1 MNLLYITIGDESIT
15 DRDERVSEWR
25 KRNHIVEPFPA
36 ERLVSYLRFGE
47 SSTLACIDAIVCD
60 ADTQQI
66 NYFRGIPDPE
76 FRVPLW
82 RAMQLAEAM
91 RCLPENCAMRDGR
104 TWKSIPFVVFANPL
118 EYESPVQYPASL
130 ATILPPYCNG
140 NPSWALARI
149 RECVD
154 RYHDRLFRE
163 YQSVGIPTR
172 INRGH
177 AQIGPLKKPKI
188 NRNESAYYSAA
199 MDRRDHKGWVTVKRD
214 DEGVRDDVE
223 VFQQLL
229 DRNATEPELHAF
241 LEQHPALLMESML
254 GIPLSHKPNFIRP
267 RNFKPDFALSPILG
281 PLDENSIEL
290 LELKRPKERLLTGRL
305 HRGFTASVHRAID
318 QVRDYDRYLRD
329 PINLEA
335 ILKALRYF
343 PERSKLAILIGRTP
357 NGSDSET
364 LALRGREV
372 NVQIV
377 TYDLILETQA
387 SQIRGLLQ

>member
-1 MNLLYITIGDESIT
+1 MNLLYITIGDESIS

-25 KRNHIVEPFPA
+25 QRNHIVEPFPA
-36 ERLVSYLRFGE
+36 DRLVSYLRFGV
-47 SSTLACIDAIVCD
+47 SSTLASIDAIVCD
-60 ADTQQI
+60 ADTRQI
-66 NYFRGIPDPE
+66 NYFRGVPEPE

-82 RAMQLAEAM
+82 RAMGLAEAV
-91 RCLPENCAMRDGR
+91 RSLPENRAMRDGR

-118 EYESPVQYPASL
+118 ECESPVQYPASL
-130 ATILPPYCNG
+130 ATVLPPYCNG
-140 NPSWALARI
+140 IPSLALARI
-149 RECVD
+149 QESVD

-163 YQSVGIPTR
+163 YQTAGISTR
-172 INRGH
+172 IERGH
-177 AQIGPLKKPKI
+177 AQIGPVKKPNLTK
-188 NRNESAYYSAA
+188 ESAYYSAA
-199 MDRRDHKGWVTVKRD
+199 MDRRDHKSWVTVKRD

-223 VFQQLL
+223 VLQQLL

-241 LEQHPALLMESML
+241 FEQHPALLMESML
-254 GIPLSHKPNFIRP
+254 GIPLSHKPNFIQP

-305 HRGFTASVHRAID
+305 HRGFTARVHRAID

-329 PINLEA
+329 PLNLEA
-335 ILKALRYF
+335 VLKAFRYF
-343 PERSKLAILIGRTP
+343 PERSKLAVLIGRTP
-357 NGSDSET
+357 NGSDLET
-364 LALRGREV
+364 LARRRREI